1 MIENN
6 YTLILYERD
15 GNEVKKI
22 TNRYREF
29 HEAMF
34 AFYALFIEYDRAV
47 VTSFCNGYTEVIAA
61 YENGKFT
68 IYYTKQNVLEKGEL
82 KMFFVTVA
90 IYPDERV
97 YEYTSLSAALT
108 DFFKLCEVHGVYEDA
123 IHINI
128 DGDKIVEVYGSD
140 RVTDAIVTLT
150 ERKWN

>member
-6 YTLILYERD
+6 YTLILYKRD

-47 VTSFCNGYTEVIAA
+47 VTSFCNGYTEVIVREVQREYEYDRAVVTSFCNGYTDVLAA

-68 IYYTKQNVLEKGEL
+68 IYYTKQ
-82 KMFFVTVA
+82 
-90 IYPDERV
+90 
-97 YEYTSLSAALT
+97 
-108 DFFKLCEVHGVYEDA
+108 
-123 IHINI
+123 
-128 DGDKIVEVYGSD
+128 IVSWKKE
-140 RVTDAIVTLT
+140 
-150 ERKWN
+150 N